1 MNIYISNLSVNII
14 DADLK
19 LLFAA
24 YGEVS
29 YVQITRD
36 HLNFNSMGTA
46 LIKMPIANEGQHAI
60 DALHLTEID
69 GKQINVFEAHSYN
82 NSTLT
87 DKVLD
92 R

>member
-29 YVQITRD
+29 FVKIIRD
-36 HLNFNSMGTA
+36 HLNFISRGTA
-46 LIKMPIANEGQHAI
+46 LIKMPVTEEGLQAI
-60 DALHLTEID
+60 NSLHLTEID
-69 GKQINVFEAHSYN
+69 GKQINVIEAKSYI
-82 NSTLT
+82 T
-87 DKVLD
+87 KI
-92 R
+92 

>member
-1 MNIYISNLSVNII
+1 MNIYISNLSLNII

-29 YVQITRD
+29 FVQITRD
-36 HLNFNSMGTA
+36 HLNFNSRGTA

-60 DALHLTEID
+60 DSLHLSEID
-69 GKQINVFEAHSYN
+69 GKQINVFEAKSCI
-82 NSTLT
+82 NSIRQARL
-87 DKVLD
+87 
-92 R
+92 

>member
-1 MNIYISNLSVNII
+1 MNIYISNLSANII

-36 HLNFNSMGTA
+36 RLNFNSKGTA
-46 LIKMPIANEGQHAI
+46 LIKMPVTEDGKHAI
-60 DALHLTEID
+60 ESLHLTEID
-69 GKQINVFEAHSYN
+69 GQQINVFEPKPCTGLN
-82 NSTLT
+82 
-87 DKVLD
+87 
-92 R
+92 

>member
-29 YVQITRD
+29 FVQIIRD
-36 HLNFNSMGTA
+36 HMNFTSRGTA
-46 LIKMPIANEGQHAI
+46 LIKMPITDEGQQAI
-60 DALHLTEID
+60 TSLHLTEID
-69 GKQINVFEAHSYN
+69 GKQINVFEARSY
-82 NSTLT
+82 LA
-87 DKVLD
+87 KV
-92 R
+92 

>member
-1 MNIYISNLSVNII
+1 MNIYISNLSANII

-29 YVQITRD
+29 FVQIIRD
-36 HLNFNSMGTA
+36 HLNFNSKGTA

-60 DALHLTEID
+60 ASLHLTEID
-69 GKQINVFEAHSYN
+69 GKQINVFEAKSYKGFN
-82 NSTLT
+82 
-87 DKVLD
+87 
-92 R
+92 